1 QKRERAIVDFSD
13 LEHYSL
19 QLLMDDTSN
28 PGGVIPSNV
37 AVNLRKQF
45 TEILVDEYQD
55 TNLVQETILSL
66 ISDQQ
71 GPGNMFMVGD
81 VKQSIYRFRHAEP
94 SLFIDKYKRFASD
107 ALSAKRIDL
116 ASNFRSREQ
125 VLSGTNY
132 IFRQI
137 LDESLGEIDYEPD
150 AELIYANNMYD
161 DLTHPEPEPELV
173 IIDRESP
180 EEKEDLTPEE
190 EDYQDLE
197 KAQLEARAYAEKI
210 KSWIGRKDKD
220 PLKVH
225 DKTTDTQRDVQYR
238 DMVILLRSMTWAPTI
253 VDELK
258 KQGIPVYAELSTGYF
273 EAIEVKIMLN

>member
-1 QKRERAIVDFSD
+1 
-13 LEHYSL
+13 
-19 QLLMDDTSN
+19 
-28 PGGVIPSNV
+28 
-37 AVNLRKQF
+37 
-45 TEILVDEYQD
+45 
-55 TNLVQETILSL
+55 
-66 ISDQQ
+66 
-71 GPGNMFMVGD
+71 
-81 VKQSIYRFRHAEP
+81 
-94 SLFIDKYKRFASD
+94 FASD

-273 EAIEVKIMLN
+273 EAIEVKIMLNLLKVIDNPRQDIPLASVLKSPIVGL

>member
-1 QKRERAIVDFSD
+1 
-13 LEHYSL
+13 
-19 QLLMDDTSN
+19 
-28 PGGVIPSNV
+28 
-37 AVNLRKQF
+37 
-45 TEILVDEYQD
+45 
-55 TNLVQETILSL
+55 
-66 ISDQQ
+66 
-71 GPGNMFMVGD
+71 
-81 VKQSIYRFRHAEP
+81 
-94 SLFIDKYKRFASD
+94 FASD

-238 DMVILLRSMTWAPTI
+238 DMVILLRSMTWAPTL

-273 EAIEVKIMLN
+273 EATEVEIMLNLLKVIDTPRPDIPLASGLKSPMVGLNEEELGQVRLADKRGAYYDALTAFHRQNTGGTAVKVANFMEKLKQ